1 MSSLE
6 HYLNSLIFS
15 DSDHRVIFTNNNMMI
30 EQNMNTIL
38 STCTIFRL
46 SSLDEEQGYD
56 MDDLD
61 HEVDEW
67 EISRDRLVLREV
79 IGTGAFGTV
88 WRAGLSE
95 PDGKPGKQIVAAKC
109 FTRKNLNITMF
120 FCY

>member
-1 MSSLE
+1 
-6 HYLNSLIFS
+6 
-15 DSDHRVIFTNNNMMI
+15 
-30 EQNMNTIL
+30 MNTGTVL

-46 SSLDEEQGYD
+46 SSPDEEQGYD

-67 EISRDRLVLREV
+67 EISRDRIVLREV

-95 PDGKPGKQIVAAKC
+95 PDGKPGKQVVAAKC
-109 FTRKNLNITMF
+109 FTRKVYHNVTMF
-120 FCY
+120 F